1 MWYRDIDGVLKSV
14 NGIEYGLVSGVFIT
28 DINKVMYV
36 VDNLDV
42 GIVFFNIYNKIDVVF
57 LFGGFK

>member
-1 MWYRDIDGVLKSV
+1 MLKSV
-14 NGIEYGLVSGVFIT
+14 NGIEYGLVFGVFII

-42 GIVFFNIYNKIDVVF
+42 GIVFVNTYNKIDVVF

>member
-1 MWYRDIDGVLKSV
+1 MKSV
-14 NGIEYGLVSGVFIT
+14 NGIEYGLVFGVFII

-42 GIVFFNIYNKIDVVF
+42 GIVFVNIYNKIDVVF